1 MLAEVFKYCRAEYLK
16 LGIGYATIKIYL
28 CGRFLK
34 KMRLSELHTGEKGVI
49 VKVMGRGAFRK
60 RIIEMG
66 FIRGKEVDV
75 IQNAPLKDPIHY
87 RVMGYDVSLR
97 RNDAAM
103 IEVVS
108 SAEYA
113 KAQMS
118 QPDETRSA
126 DSYIQ
131 PSTEDLQAIAIH
143 RGKTIN
149 VALVGNPNCGK
160 TSLFNFAS
168 GAHEHVGNYSGV
180 TVDAKEGT
188 FQQDG
193 YTFRIVDLPG
203 TYSLSAYTPEELY
216 VRKHISEEQPDVVI
230 NVVDASNLERNLYL
244 TCQLIDMDIRSV
256 IALNMYDELERSGNK
271 FDYKSLSQMIGT
283 PIVPTISRTGFG
295 IEDLF
300 RRVIKVYEEEDPVI
314 RHIHINY
321 GEVLEKGIKNV
332 RSAIKE
338 NGNVAKSLSKR
349 YLSIKL
355 LEGDPEIEKFI
366 RTLPG
371 SDTILEERDRNVVKI
386 EELLLEDS
394 ETAFTNARYGF
405 ISGALRETYEQ
416 NKIKEA
422 TSTQIIDLFVT
433 HKVLG
438 FPIFILFM
446 WIMFEATFRLGA
458 YPMEWI
464 EELVGWIGNFVR
476 GNMSEGPLKDLLV
489 DGIIGGVGGVI
500 VLLPNILILYL
511 FISFMED
518 SGYMARAAFIM
529 DKIMHKMG
537 LHGKSFIPLVMGFGC
552 NVPAIM
558 ASRTIE
564 SRNSRMITMLINPL
578 MSCSARLPV
587 YVLLA
592 SAFFPNNAS
601 FILLSLYV
609 CGILLAVVMARLFK
623 RFLFNEED
631 VPFVME
637 LPPYRMP
644 TAKSIMIH
652 MWEKAKQYLH
662 KMGGVIL
669 VASIIIWFL
678 GYFPRHNEMG
688 DAFDQQIA
696 EVENAELD
704 SKEKTETIAE
714 LERLKNMEHQKNSY
728 IGTIGQTIQ
737 PVLHPLG
744 FDWKM
749 SVSLLTGMAAK
760 EVVVSTLSVLY
771 TGEEEDSQ
779 ALSERIKQDLD
790 EEGNPVFTPLIAL
803 SLMLFVLI
811 YFPCIATISAIVNES
826 GSWKWGI
833 FVIVYTC
840 VLAWIVSFVVY
851 QTGSLIINLIN

>member
-1 MLAEVFKYCRAEYLK
+1 
-16 LGIGYATIKIYL
+16 
-28 CGRFLK
+28 
-34 KMRLSELHTGEKGVI
+34 MRLSELHTGEKGVI

-103 IEVVS
+103 IEVIS
-108 SAEYA
+108 AAEYA

-118 QPDETRSA
+118 QQSEERSA
-126 DSYIQ
+126 DSYIL
-131 PSTEDLQAIAIH
+131 PSTEDLQALAIH
-143 RGKTIN
+143 KGKTIN

-216 VRKHISEEQPDVVI
+216 VRRHLSEEQPDVVI
-230 NVVDASNLERNLYL
+230 NVLDASNLERNLYL
-244 TCQLIDMDIRSV
+244 TCQLIDMDVRSV

-271 FDYKSLSQMIGT
+271 FDYESLSRMIGT

-300 RRVIKVYEEEDPVI
+300 KRVIKVYEEEDPVI

-321 GEVLEKGIKNV
+321 GEVLEKGITNV
-332 RSAIKE
+332 RHAIKQ

-355 LEGDPEIEKFI
+355 LEGDPEIERFI
-366 RTLPG
+366 QTLPG
-371 SDTILEERDRNVVKI
+371 SETIIEERDQNVTQI

-464 EELVGWIGNFVR
+464 ENLVGWIGNFVR

-500 VLLPNILILYL
+500 VFLPNILILYL

-564 SRNSRMITMLINPL
+564 SRNSRMITMLVNPL

-592 SAFFPNNAS
+592 GAFFPNNAS

-623 RFLFNEED
+623 RFLFKEED

-678 GYFPRHNEMG
+678 GYFPRHSEMG
-688 DAFDQQIA
+688 DAFDKQIA

-771 TGEEEDSQ
+771 TGDEEDSQ
-779 ALSERIKQDLD
+779 VLSERIKQDLD

-851 QTGSLIINLIN
+851 QTGSLIIHLIN

>member
-1 MLAEVFKYCRAEYLK
+1 
-16 LGIGYATIKIYL
+16 
-28 CGRFLK
+28 
-34 KMRLSELHTGEKGVI
+34 MRLSELHTGEKGVI

-103 IEVVS
+103 IEVIS
-108 SAEYA
+108 AAEYA

-118 QPDETRSA
+118 QQSEERSA
-126 DSYIQ
+126 DSYIL
-131 PSTEDLQAIAIH
+131 PSTEDLQALAIH
-143 RGKTIN
+143 KGKTIN

-188 FQQDG
+188 FQQDD

-216 VRKHISEEQPDVVI
+216 VRRHLSEEQPDVVI
-230 NVVDASNLERNLYL
+230 NVLDASNLERNLYL
-244 TCQLIDMDIRSV
+244 TCQLIDMDVRSV

-271 FDYKSLSQMIGT
+271 FDYESLSRMIGT

-300 RRVIKVYEEEDPVI
+300 KRVIKVYEEEDPVI

-321 GEVLEKGIKNV
+321 GEVLEKGITNV
-332 RSAIKE
+332 RHAIKH

-355 LEGDPEIEKFI
+355 LEGDPEIERFI
-366 RTLPG
+366 QTLSG
-371 SDTILEERDRNVVKI
+371 SETIIEERDRNVVQI

-464 EELVGWIGNFVR
+464 ENLVSWIGNFVR

-500 VLLPNILILYL
+500 VFLPNILILYL

-564 SRNSRMITMLINPL
+564 SRNSRMITMLVNPL

-592 SAFFPNNAS
+592 GAFFPNNAS

-623 RFLFNEED
+623 RFLFKEED

-678 GYFPRHNEMG
+678 GYFPRHSEMG
-688 DAFDQQIA
+688 DAFDKQIA

-771 TGEEEDSQ
+771 TGDEEDSQ
-779 ALSERIKQDLD
+779 VLSERIKQDLD

-851 QTGSLIINLIN
+851 QTGSLFINLLN

>member
-1 MLAEVFKYCRAEYLK
+1 
-16 LGIGYATIKIYL
+16 
-28 CGRFLK
+28 
-34 KMRLSELHTGEKGVI
+34 MRLSELRTGEKGII

-108 SAEYA
+108 TVDLENEEFRQEPE
-113 KAQMS
+113 KHI
-118 QPDETRSA
+118 TN
-126 DSYIQ
+126 SYTI
-131 PSTEDLQAIAIH
+131 SSEENLQAMAL
-143 RGKTIN
+143 RKGKTIN
-149 VALVGNPNCGK
+149 IALVGNPNCGK

-188 FQQDG
+188 FHQNG
-193 YTFRIVDLPG
+193 YTFKIVDLPG

-216 VRKHISEEQPDVVI
+216 VRKHLNEEHPDVVI

-244 TCQLIDMDIRSV
+244 TCQLIDMDVRMV
-256 IALNMYDELERSGNK
+256 IALNMYDELQEHGDK
-271 FDYKSLSQMIGT
+271 FDHESLSRMIGT
-283 PIVPTISRTGFG
+283 PIVPTISKTGLG

-300 RRVIKVYEEEDPVI
+300 NRVIKVYEEEDPVL

-321 GEVLEKGIKNV
+321 GEVLEKAIYNV
-332 RSAIKE
+332 RHELKQ
-338 NGNVAKSLSKR
+338 NGNVGKSLSKR
-349 YLSIKL
+349 YLAIKL
-355 LEGDPEIEKFI
+355 LEGDPKIDAFVKA
-366 RTLPG
+366 LPG
-371 SDTILEERDRNVVKI
+371 SDSVILERDHAANEI
-386 EELLLEDS
+386 EKLLNEDC
-394 ETAFTNARYGF
+394 ETAFTDARYGF
-405 ISGALRETYEQ
+405 ISGALRETFEQ

-446 WIMFEATFRLGA
+446 WIMFEATFRLGE
-458 YPMEWI
+458 YPKEWI
-464 EELVGWIGNFVR
+464 ESLVGIIGDFVR
-476 GNMSEGPLKDLLV
+476 SHMDEGPFKDLLV

-500 VLLPNILILYL
+500 VFLPNILILYL

-564 SRNSRMITMLINPL
+564 SRNSRMITMLVNPL

-587 YVLLA
+587 YVLLVG
-592 SAFFPNNAS
+592 AFFPNNAS
-601 FILLSLYV
+601 VILLSLYV
-609 CGILLAVVMARLFK
+609 TGILLAVIMARIFKRTLFK
-623 RFLFNEED
+623 EEE

-644 TAKSIMIH
+644 TGKSILIH
-652 MWEKAKQYLH
+652 MWEKARQYLH
-662 KMGGVIL
+662 KMGGIIL

-678 GYFPRHNEMG
+678 GYFPRQTEKG
-688 DAFDQQIA
+688 DIYDKQIA
-696 EVENAELD
+696 EIEQSETNPETKAETL
-704 SKEKTETIAE
+704 TE
-714 LERLKNMEHQKNSY
+714 LQHLKKIEHQQNSY
-728 IGTIGQTIQ
+728 IGRIGQAVQ
-737 PVLHPLG
+737 PILAPLG

-771 TGEEEDSQ
+771 TGEADDSQ
-779 ALSERIKQDLD
+779 ALSERLKQDRNA
-790 EEGNPVFTPLIAL
+790 EGQFVFTPLIAL

-811 YFPCIATISAIVNES
+811 YFPCIATISAIVHEA

-840 VLAWIVSFVVY
+840 ALAWIVSFIVF
-851 QTGSLIINLIN
+851 QTGSLLINLFKG

>member
-1 MLAEVFKYCRAEYLK
+1 
-16 LGIGYATIKIYL
+16 
-28 CGRFLK
+28 
-34 KMRLSELHTGEKGVI
+34 MRLSELHTGEKGVI

-108 SAEYA
+108 SAEFA
-113 KAQMS
+113 KAQIS
-118 QPDETRSA
+118 QQNETRSA
-126 DSYIQ
+126 DSYTL

-143 RGKTIN
+143 QGKTIN

-203 TYSLSAYTPEELY
+203 TYSLSTYTPEELY
-216 VRKHISEEQPDVVI
+216 VRKHLSEEQPDVVI
-230 NVVDASNLERNLYL
+230 NVIDASNLERNLYL

-271 FDYKSLSQMIGT
+271 FDHNSLSQMIGT

-295 IEDLF
+295 IEELF
-300 RRVIKVYEEEDPVI
+300 KRVIKVYEEEDPVI

-332 RSAIKE
+332 RNAIKQ

-366 RTLPG
+366 QTLPG
-371 SDTILEERDRNVVKI
+371 SDTILEERDRNVVQI

-464 EELVGWIGNFVR
+464 EDLVGWIGNFVR
-476 GNMSEGPLKDLLV
+476 GTMSEGPLKDLLV

-500 VLLPNILILYL
+500 VFLPNILILYL

-592 SAFFPNNAS
+592 GAFFPNNAS

-609 CGILLAVVMARLFK
+609 CGILLAVIMARLFK

-644 TAKSIMIH
+644 TGKSIMIH

-678 GYFPRHNEMG
+678 GYFPRHSEMG

-714 LERLKNMEHQKNSY
+714 LERLKNMEHQRNSY

-737 PVLHPLG
+737 PVLSPLG

-771 TGEEEDSQ
+771 TGEEEDAQ

-851 QTGSLIINLIN
+851 QTGSLFINLLN

>member
-1 MLAEVFKYCRAEYLK
+1 
-16 LGIGYATIKIYL
+16 
-28 CGRFLK
+28 
-34 KMRLSELHTGEKGVI
+34 MRLSELHTGEKGVI

-103 IEVVS
+103 IEVIS
-108 SAEYA
+108 AAEYA

-118 QPDETRSA
+118 QQSEERSA
-126 DSYIQ
+126 DSYIL
-131 PSTEDLQAIAIH
+131 PSTEDLQALAIH
-143 RGKTIN
+143 KGKTIN

-216 VRKHISEEQPDVVI
+216 VRRHLSEEQPDVVI
-230 NVVDASNLERNLYL
+230 NVLDASNLERNLYL
-244 TCQLIDMDIRSV
+244 TCQLIDMDVRSV

-271 FDYKSLSQMIGT
+271 FDYESLSRMIGT

-300 RRVIKVYEEEDPVI
+300 KRVIKVYEEEDPVI

-321 GEVLEKGIKNV
+321 GEVLEKGITNV
-332 RSAIKE
+332 RHAIKQ

-355 LEGDPEIEKFI
+355 LEGDPEIERFI
-366 RTLPG
+366 QTLPG
-371 SDTILEERDRNVVKI
+371 SETIIEERDRNVIQI

-464 EELVGWIGNFVR
+464 ENLVGWIGNFVR

-500 VLLPNILILYL
+500 VFLPNILILYL

-564 SRNSRMITMLINPL
+564 SRNSRMITMLVNPL

-592 SAFFPNNAS
+592 GAFFPNNAS

-623 RFLFNEED
+623 RFLFKEED

-678 GYFPRHNEMG
+678 GYFPRHSEMG
-688 DAFDQQIA
+688 DAFDKQIA

-771 TGEEEDSQ
+771 TGDEEDSQ
-779 ALSERIKQDLD
+779 VLSERIKQDLD

-851 QTGSLIINLIN
+851 QTGSLIIHLIN